1 MKSVQVLDNF
11 LPDDQFN
18 SLQSV
23 LMGEGFPWFY
33 NENILRE
40 DRNDLFQFV
49 HTLYDKRRGGAGPYL
64 DLLEGCLHQLGAQD
78 LYRIKANLN
87 PRIESIR
94 DTGYH
99 IDIDIPD
106 VKTSILYLNTNNGCT
121 KFSNGKIDSVAN
133 RMVIFDA
140 EIQHTGT
147 TCTDEKTRV
156 VINFNY
162 LSKEGASVIEE

>member
-1 MKSVQVLDNF
+1 MKPVQVLDNF
-11 LPDDQFN
+11 LPSDQFN

-33 NENILRE
+33 NKNILKE
-40 DRNDLFQFV
+40 ENDLFQFV
-49 HTLYDKRRGGAGPYL
+49 HTLYDKRRGGGGPYL
-64 DLLEGCLHQLGAQD
+64 DLLEVCLQQLGVKD

-87 PRIESIR
+87 PRTESIR

-99 IDIDIPD
+99 IDIDIPS
-106 VKTSILYLNTNNGCT
+106 VTTSILYINTNNGCT
-121 KFSNGKIDSVAN
+121 KFSNGKVDSVAN

-140 EIQHTGT
+140 QIQHMGT

-162 LSKEGASVIEE
+162 LFNGGV

>member
-40 DRNDLFQFV
+40 DRNDHFQFV

-87 PRIESIR
+87 PRTESIR

-121 KFSNGKIDSVAN
+121 RFFNGKIDSVAN

-162 LSKEGASVIEE
+162 LSKEGASVVEE